1 MRYLLNVMKHL
12 FTALKEHWQIYLGL
26 FLGLVIGLLVGVGF
40 ADWKSLVKG
49 FDSKVTDWVMS
60 LCTIGILIGTWK
72 AAAYAK
78 KAAHQAQVQNNNVI
92 ISKIDDM
99 QSELIRDIDNITA
112 SVEDLDS
119 ICESIID
126 NLPIY
131 FNVIHSGDINKIK
144 RTIKMLKNQSDEI
157 NIYKYRLFLIKI
169 INFEC
174 FNKLTGFFYK
184 IQSYQDKFKEID
196 IALMNNKDTKEHL
209 TENAKDLILEL
220 RKDIS
225 LYFFIKSK
233 LSESINNKYTEL
245 NGCS

>member
-1 MRYLLNVMKHL
+1 MIK
-12 FTALKEHWQIYLGL
+12 K
-26 FLGLVIGLLVGVGF
+26 FLSQNSKYLVIDFLLWLVVYPFVIAF
-40 ADWKSLVKG
+40 AVACVAFIFSFSVFRDAKI
-49 FDSKVTDWVMS
+49 TDWIS
-60 LCTIGILIGTWK
+60 ASCTIGILIGTWK

-99 QSELIRDIDNITA
+99 QSELIRDIDNITD
-112 SVEDLDS
+112 SVEDLNS

-126 NLPIY
+126 NLPFH
-131 FNVIHSGDINKIK
+131 FNTINFGDIDEIR
-144 RTIKMLKNQSDEI
+144 RTIKILKNQSDEI

-169 INFEC
+169 IKFER
-174 FNKLTGFFYK
+174 FNELTGFFNK

-196 IALMNNKDTKEHL
+196 IALMNNKDTREHL
-209 TENAKDLILEL
+209 TENAKGLILEL

-225 LYFFIKSK
+225 LYFSIKSK

>member
-1 MRYLLNVMKHL
+1 MIK
-12 FTALKEHWQIYLGL
+12 K
-26 FLGLVIGLLVGVGF
+26 FLSQNSKYLVIDFLLWLVVYPFVIAF
-40 ADWKSLVKG
+40 AVACVAFIFSFSVFRDAKI
-49 FDSKVTDWVMS
+49 TDWIS
-60 LCTIGILIGTWK
+60 ASCTIGILIGTWK

-99 QSELIRDIDNITA
+99 QSELIRDIDNITD
-112 SVEDLDS
+112 SVEDLNS

-126 NLPIY
+126 NLPFH
-131 FNVIHSGDINKIK
+131 FNTINFGDIDEIR
-144 RTIKMLKNQSDEI
+144 RTIKILKNQSDEI

-169 INFEC
+169 IKFER
-174 FNKLTGFFYK
+174 FNELTGFFNK

-196 IALMNNKDTKEHL
+196 IALMNNKDTREHL

-225 LYFFIKSK
+225 LYFSIKSK

>member
-1 MRYLLNVMKHL
+1 MIK
-12 FTALKEHWQIYLGL
+12 K
-26 FLGLVIGLLVGVGF
+26 FLSQNSKYLVIDFLLWLVVYPFVIAF
-40 ADWKSLVKG
+40 AVACVAFIFSFSVFRDAKI
-49 FDSKVTDWVMS
+49 TDWIS
-60 LCTIGILIGTWK
+60 ASCTIGILIGTWK

-99 QSELIRDIDNITA
+99 QSELIRDIDNITD
-112 SVEDLDS
+112 SVEDLNS

-126 NLPIY
+126 NLPFH
-131 FNVIHSGDINKIK
+131 FNTINFGDIDEIR
-144 RTIKMLKNQSDEI
+144 RTIKILKNQSDEI

-169 INFEC
+169 IKFER
-174 FNKLTGFFYK
+174 FNELTGFFNK
-184 IQSYQDKFKEID
+184 IQSSQDKFKEID
-196 IALMNNKDTKEHL
+196 IALMNNKDTREHL

-225 LYFFIKSK
+225 LYFSIKSK

>member
-1 MRYLLNVMKHL
+1 MIK
-12 FTALKEHWQIYLGL
+12 K
-26 FLGLVIGLLVGVGF
+26 FLSQNSKYLVIDFLLWLVVYPFVIAF
-40 ADWKSLVKG
+40 AVACVAFIFSFSVFRDAKI
-49 FDSKVTDWVMS
+49 TDWIS
-60 LCTIGILIGTWK
+60 ASCTIGILIGTWK

-78 KAAHQAQVQNNNVI
+78 KAAHQAHVQNNNVI

-99 QSELIRDIDNITA
+99 QSELIRDIDNITD
-112 SVEDLDS
+112 SVEDLNS

-126 NLPIY
+126 NLPFH
-131 FNVIHSGDINKIK
+131 FNTINFGDIDEIR
-144 RTIKMLKNQSDEI
+144 RTIKILKNQSDEI

-169 INFEC
+169 IKFER
-174 FNKLTGFFYK
+174 FNELTGFFNK

-196 IALMNNKDTKEHL
+196 IALMNNKDTREHL

-225 LYFFIKSK
+225 LYFSIKSK

>member
-1 MRYLLNVMKHL
+1 MLKKFLNDESKATIRDFL
-12 FTALKEHWQIYLGL
+12 FW
-26 FLGLVIGLLVGVGF
+26 LLVYPFVIAF
-40 ADWKSLVKG
+40 AVACVAFIFSFSVFRDAKI
-49 FDSKVTDWVMS
+49 TDWIS
-60 LCTIGILIGTWK
+60 TSCTIGILIGTWK

-99 QSELIRDIDNITA
+99 QSELIRYIDNITA

-119 ICESIID
+119 ICESTID

-131 FNVIHSGDINKIK
+131 FNVINLGDINKIN

-169 INFEC
+169 IKFER
-174 FNKLTGFFYK
+174 FNELTVFFNK

-196 IALMNNKDTKEHL
+196 IALTNNKDTKEHL
-209 TENAKDLILEL
+209 TEKAKDLILEL